1 MRNPLTSTSP
11 AFAKELKN
19 NVEKR
24 FLKFATDT
32 LIYSVAHLLDPEYK
46 GAILKVN
53 DVNYDVYDKA
63 KEELFRLG
71 SRQITEQPNENE
83 PAIVVRTELEEIC
96 EEDLTPAQ
104 RLLSQQRRQRHSSAQ
119 YMTVPMSGDGETL
132 SIRIRKEFDEYE
144 AMVDI
149 GDTKEILAWWVR
161 NKRRFPL
168 LFQVVRMVLAIPA
181 SSATS
186 ERVFSKGTKVS
197 NFERKKCL
205 FYLFFFLNI
214 FAHPSE
220 ET

>member
-1 MRNPLTSTSP
+1 
-11 AFAKELKN
+11 
-19 NVEKR
+19 
-24 FLKFATDT
+24 
-32 LIYSVAHLLDPEYK
+32 
-46 GAILKVN
+46 
-53 DVNYDVYDKA
+53 
-63 KEELFRLG
+63 
-71 SRQITEQPNENE
+71 
-83 PAIVVRTELEEIC
+83 
-96 EEDLTPAQ
+96 
-104 RLLSQQRRQRHSSAQ
+104 
-119 YMTVPMSGDGETL
+119 MSGDGETL

-197 NFERKKCL
+197 NFERKNVC
-205 FYLFFFLNI
+205 FISFFLNI
-214 FAHPSE
+214 FRFAHPSE